1 MPRSRAA
8 LRPLAGTGLVV
19 WSVEQTSEKLCV
31 RHTRVLFVL
40 GCVLSKSLGLF
51 RVISVKEPFF
61 VGLIS
66 GEKNHSLNHDLLVNH
81 GLEAKKS

>member
-1 MPRSRAA
+1 M
-8 LRPLAGTGLVV
+8 
-19 WSVEQTSEKLCV
+19 

-66 GEKNHSLNHDLLVNH
+66 GEKNHSLILVNH